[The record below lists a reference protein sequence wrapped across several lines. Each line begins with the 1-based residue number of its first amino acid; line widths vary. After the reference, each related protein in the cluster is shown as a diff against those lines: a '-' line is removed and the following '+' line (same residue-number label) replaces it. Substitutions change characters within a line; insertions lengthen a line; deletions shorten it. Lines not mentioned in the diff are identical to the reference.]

1 MINEKDLKLIFNKP
15 NISIKTYSNYH
26 YINILNKD
34 LYIYVLN
41 DNTYKSLL
49 KNKDLHR
56 KNCYVEK
63 SYTKTLHKT
72 ANKTSPKKPITKVF
86 IHESLIHQK
95 IRQNILSHY
104 LIYI

>member
-15 NISIKTYSNYH
+15 NLNITTYPSYH
-26 YINILNKD
+26 YINVLDKD

-41 DNTYKSLL
+41 DNMYKSLL
-49 KNKDLHR
+49 KKKDIKR

-63 SYTKTLHKT
+63 SFTKTLPIHKT
-72 ANKTSPKKPITKVF
+72 FPKKPITKVF

-95 IRQNILSHY
+95 IRQNILNRY
-104 LIYI
+104 LIYT